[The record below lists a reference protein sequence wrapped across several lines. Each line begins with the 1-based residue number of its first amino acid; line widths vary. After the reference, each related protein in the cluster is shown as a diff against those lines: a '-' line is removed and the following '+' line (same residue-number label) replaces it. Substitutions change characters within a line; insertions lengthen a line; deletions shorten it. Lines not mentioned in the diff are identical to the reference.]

1 MTMTNAEWILKEGIP
16 FKNIKTIQHN
26 PKETRWYEIAVND
39 KVVDKIVSK
48 LEPADL
54 FRKWLDSEHKSPIL
68 DDTERAYLSA
78 VIKPFRDRV
87 KHICKINYLGVS
99 SSEYQYIFISLSDGS
114 YNIDLPIFKRDTMY
128 KGMKKGHDYTIEELG
143 L

>member
-26 PKETRWYEIAVND
+26 QKETRWYEIAVNG

-54 FRKWLDSEHKSPIL
+54 FRKWLDAEHIEPIL
-68 DDTERAYLSA
+68 DEAEREYLSA
-78 VIKPFRDRV
+78 VIRPFRDNV
-87 KHICKINYLGVS
+87 KLIAKADDFDKS
-99 SSEYQYIFISLSDGS
+99 YIFITFVNDADSTMFFP
-114 YNIDLPIFKRDTMY
+114 YFKKGTMY
-128 KGMKKGHDYTIEELG
+128 KGMSDKMYTLEELG

>member
-26 PKETRWYEIAVND
+26 PKETRWYEIAVNG

-54 FRKWLDSEHKSPIL
+54 FRKWLDAEHIDPIL
-68 DDTERAYLSA
+68 DDAEREYLSA
-78 VIKPFRDRV
+78 VIRPFRNKAKTIAKFVNNATGDSY
-87 KHICKINYLGVS
+87 ISIYFGNDS
-99 SSEYQYIFISLSDGS
+99 PSESMIFPYFKDGS
-114 YNIDLPIFKRDTMY
+114 MY
-128 KGMKKGHDYTIEELG
+128 KGMKTKQLYTLEELG

>member
-26 PKETRWYEIAVND
+26 PKETRWYEIAVNG

-54 FRKWLDSEHKSPIL
+54 FRKWLDAEHKEPIL
-68 DDTERAYLSA
+68 DEAEREYLSA
-78 VIKPFRDRV
+78 VIKPFRDNV
-87 KHICKINYLGVS
+87 KLIAKADDFDKS
-99 SSEYQYIFISLSDGS
+99 YIFITFVNDADSTMFFP
-114 YNIDLPIFKRDTMY
+114 YFKKGIMY
-128 KGMKKGHDYTIEELG
+128 KGMEPERKYTLEELG
-143 L
+143 V

>member
-26 PKETRWYEIAVND
+26 PKETRWYEIAVNG

-54 FRKWLDSEHKSPIL
+54 FRKWLDSEHKEPIL
-68 DDTERAYLSA
+68 DDAEREYLSA
-78 VIKPFRDRV
+78 VIKPFRDNV
-87 KHICKINYLGVS
+87 KLIAKADAFDKS
-99 SSEYQYIFISLSDGS
+99 YIFITFVNDDDS
-114 YNIDLPIFKRDTMY
+114 TMFFPY
-128 KGMKKGHDYTIEELG
+128 FKKGAMYNGMSDKMYTLEELG

>member
-1 MTMTNAEWILKEGIP
+1 MKNAEWILKEGIP

-26 PKETRWYEIAVND
+26 PKGTRWYEIAVNG

-54 FRKWLDSEHKSPIL
+54 FRKWLDSEHKEQIL
-68 DDTERAYLSA
+68 DDAEKRYLSA
-78 VIKPFRDRV
+78 VIKPFRDKV
-87 KHICKINYLGVS
+87 EYIKKIDCACEEYIHIQLNRDWI
-99 SSEYQYIFISLSDGS
+99 I
-114 YNIDLPIFKRDTMY
+114 LPHFRTGTMY
-128 KGMKKGHDYTIEELG
+128 KGMEVGREYTVEELG